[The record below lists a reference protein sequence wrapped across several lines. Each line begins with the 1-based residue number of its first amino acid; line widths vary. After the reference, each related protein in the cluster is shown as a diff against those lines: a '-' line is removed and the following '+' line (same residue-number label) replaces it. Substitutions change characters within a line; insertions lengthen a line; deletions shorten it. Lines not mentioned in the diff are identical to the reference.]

1 MLIKLTGLL
10 IIFAACCFGGMY
22 KSLKLKK
29 RAEKLFLFAK
39 ALDDMAERIKAQ
51 AAEVSVLIKA
61 CFKAEEVFIN
71 GGKISFNNCF
81 LEKEDINLLN
91 EFFDDFGVRDKDG
104 EYERTKFYAA
114 LLQKQ
119 YELSE
124 VKCNKLCRL
133 YNSLGVLSG
142 LFICIFLM

>member
-1 MLIKLTGLL
+1 MLKLIGLL
-10 IIFAACCFGGMY
+10 IIFATCSFGGLY

-51 AAEVSVLIKA
+51 AAEAAVLISA
-61 CFKAEEVFIN
+61 CFKDEAVFIN
-71 GGKISFNNCF
+71 RGKISFNNNF

-91 EFFDDFGVRDKDG
+91 EFFDDFGARDKDG

-119 YELSE
+119 YEFSDI
-124 VKCNKLCRL
+124 KCNKLCRL